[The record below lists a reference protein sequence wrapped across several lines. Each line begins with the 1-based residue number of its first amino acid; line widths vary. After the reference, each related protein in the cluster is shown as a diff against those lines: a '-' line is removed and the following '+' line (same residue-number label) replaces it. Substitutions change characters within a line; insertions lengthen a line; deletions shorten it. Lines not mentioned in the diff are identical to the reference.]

1 MLCFWHLERTVE
13 SFLGA
18 VPATLPAEP
27 AAAFLEKK
35 RVTYQGEIV
44 SRCEVLTWAQVLP
57 SLPPADK
64 CASLDVLD
72 LCDARMRA
80 WFSRPLDTL
89 VDLSSVKVRPRP
101 GRVLVEPDSLL
112 PLAQGL
118 LERGLVAPLRES
130 ELLQV
135 AGAPLLNGLFGV
147 GKGTKVDGDPAGREV
162 LRLIMNLTASN
173 SVSIDYACDIGALP
187 FFSQW
192 RSIIIGPSEEV
203 VWSFDD
209 LK

>member
-89 VDLSSVKVRPRP
+89 IDLSSVKVRPRP

-130 ELLQV
+130 DLLQV
-135 AGAPLLNGLFGV
+135 AGAP
-147 GKGTKVDGDPAGREV
+147 
-162 LRLIMNLTASN
+162 
-173 SVSIDYACDIGALP
+173 
-187 FFSQW
+187 
-192 RSIIIGPSEEV
+192 PS
-203 VWSFDD
+203 
-209 LK
+209 